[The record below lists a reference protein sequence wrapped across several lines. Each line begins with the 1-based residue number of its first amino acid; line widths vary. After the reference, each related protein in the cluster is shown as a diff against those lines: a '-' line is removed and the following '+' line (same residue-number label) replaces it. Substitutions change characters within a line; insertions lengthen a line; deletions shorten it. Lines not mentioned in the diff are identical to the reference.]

1 MMRRLAPLA
10 AAAALAATPLPSL
23 GAGTVL
29 HREQSLYQNILVVR
43 EPTRL
48 CLRFSVRRQTRN
60 QSCVDPEDGRRM
72 VFAYTRM
79 MMALLL
85 LEPAPERILVAGLG
99 GGTLPAALAAL
110 LPEAAIDVVEID
122 PAVVAVAE
130 RYFGFATTAR
140 LRVVVADARVFVKR
154 ALARDDRY
162 HAVLLDAYGGDYIPE
177 HLLTREFLA
186 EVRGLL
192 GVGGVVAANTF
203 SASRLYHHE
212 SATYQ
217 AVFGTFFNFK
227 APGSGNRIVLAANGS
242 LPPTA
247 VLEANAAA
255 WRAPLAA
262 YGVPIDSY
270 PALLAAATA
279 VDWDAAARPLTD
291 QYAPA
296 NLLQDA
302 ARMPQDAAR

>member
-1 MMRRLAPLA
+1 MRRRLALA
-10 AAAALAATPLPSL
+10 LAAALAGLASPRF
-23 GAGTVL
+23 AAAEVL

-48 CLRFSVRRQTRN
+48 CLRFSVRRQQRN

-85 LEPAPERILVAGLG
+85 LQPAPERILVAGLG
-99 GGTLPAALAAL
+99 GGTLPTALAAL
-110 LPEAAIDVVEID
+110 LPQAAIDVVEID

-130 RYFGFATTAR
+130 RYFGFAASAR

-154 ALARDDRY
+154 ALARGDSY
-162 HAVLLDAYGGDYIPE
+162 GAVLLDAYGGDYIPE

-186 EVRGLL
+186 EVRALL
-192 GVGGVVAANTF
+192 EADGVLAANTF

-227 APGSGNRIVLAANGS
+227 TPGSGNRIVLAGNGP
-242 LPPTA
+242 LPPAA
-247 VLEANAAA
+247 VLEANAAL

-262 YGVPIDSY
+262 YGVPIDAY
-270 PALLAAATA
+270 PARLAAATA
-279 VDWDAAARPLTD
+279 VDWDEAARPLTD
-291 QYAPA
+291 QFAPA

-302 ARMPQDAAR
+302 AR